1 MTSPAVILWNPVLPP
16 VIMLLCGIVFAWL
29 AWRTYRDCRIERR
42 KRLLFWSL
50 RMVAFLILCFIL
62 AQPSRRDTRRES
74 EKPALAVLVDISASM
89 DDNPTRASQ
98 TRAVRAASFLRSKTI
113 KEAEKDFRVLYY
125 GVGNDLE
132 EGFDPSSDLSF
143 HAPRTFL
150 LNALQRLNAR
160 LRAENLAGIILL
172 SDGLDQSMLDL
183 DSLAFTAP
191 LLIPELEDPAPIADS
206 EQSDFAITDLAY
218 PKRVIV
224 KWDTRIELSVQRK
237 TGSGSAAFPVH
248 LRQNGEIIKSEQV
261 EFADNERF
269 RKVAF
274 TITPEQIGSQL
285 YDVAI
290 EPENDQ
296 DSSNNRKELLIEVT
310 DAKQRILYLEGVPR
324 WEFKFLKRALLAEKS
339 YQLNAFVQG
348 GDGAFINFDE
358 QSGLAG
364 GALPALNAENLKA
377 YKAIII
383 GDMPGSAIDADAA
396 KQIQD
401 FVDKGGGLLII
412 GAARAYGRDGFISNE
427 HIQAMMPAKSAPD
440 ATMREGRFMVDFTA
454 AGRAVPALASLAD
467 EMRLPPILSLW
478 APVETGAFTTVVLT
492 SSDNTP
498 VLVTRRFGQG
508 RVAML
513 LSDSLWRWQMG
524 SGGDNG
530 GKGIYGRFVTQ
541 LLTWLCPSQ
550 DERDDSGL
558 MQILLADGEVDLRA
572 RMVIGLG
579 GLKQSGVS
587 SVTCR
592 IRTPGDK
599 ELAIPMAPARLES
612 EVGLSQPTDGFRCD
626 FVPDEVGPY
635 RVSVTSPDGT
645 QEAGTVFLAR
655 FPEHERSGQ
664 PANRSLLQRLASM
677 SNGNYLPWAEQQD
690 LLAKLDRTPREIES
704 ASEYP
709 IWNHWLAL
717 AALITLFCLEW
728 WLRRRADMV

>member
-50 RMVAFLILCFIL
+50 RMAAFLILCFIL

-89 DDNPTRASQ
+89 DDNPTRAPQ

-113 KEAEKDFRVLYY
+113 KEAEKDFRVLYFA
-125 GVGNDLE
+125 VGNDLE

-237 TGSGSAAFPVH
+237 TGSGGAAFPVH

-285 YDVAI
+285 YEVAI

-310 DAKQRILYLEGVPR
+310 DAKQRVLYLEGVPR

-364 GALPALNAENLKA
+364 GALPTLNAENLKA

>member
-16 VIMLLCGIVFAWL
+16 VVMLLCGAVFAWL

-42 KRLLFWSL
+42 KRLLLWSL
-50 RMVAFLILCFIL
+50 RMAAFVILCFIL

-74 EKPALAVLVDISASM
+74 EKPALAVLVDVSASM
-89 DDNPTRASQ
+89 DDNPTRATQ
-98 TRAVRAASFLRSKTI
+98 TRAVRAASFLRSKAI
-113 KEAEKDFRVLYY
+113 KQAEEDFRVLYFA
-125 GVGNDLE
+125 VGNDLD
-132 EGFDPSSDLSF
+132 EGFDPTADLSF

-160 LRAENLAGIILL
+160 LRAENLAGVVLL

-183 DSLAFTAP
+183 DGIAFTAP

-206 EQSDFAITDLAY
+206 DQIDFAIADLAY

-237 TGSGSAAFPVH
+237 TGSGNAAFPVH
-248 LRQNGEIIKSEQV
+248 LRHNGTTIQSEQA

-269 RKVAF
+269 RKIAF
-274 TITPEQIGSQL
+274 TITPDQIGSQL
-285 YDVAI
+285 YEVVI
-290 EPENDQ
+290 EPEGDQ

-310 DAKQRILYLEGVPR
+310 DAKQRVLYLEGVPR

-339 YQLNAFVQG
+339 YQLSAFVQG

-364 GALPALNAENLKA
+364 GALPTLDAENLKA

-383 GDMPGSAIDADAA
+383 GDMPGSAIAADAA
-396 KQIQD
+396 KHIQD
-401 FVDKGGGLLII
+401 FVDKGGGLLIL
-412 GAARAYGRDGFISNE
+412 GAARAYGRDGIIGNE
-427 HIQAMMPAKSAPD
+427 HIQAMMPAKSGPD
-440 ATMREGRFMVDFTA
+440 AAMREGRFMVDFTA
-454 AGRAVPALASLAD
+454 AGRAVPALSSLAD

-478 APVETGAFTTVVLT
+478 APVETGSFTTVVLT

-498 VLVTRRFGQG
+498 VVVTRRYGQG
-508 RVAML
+508 RVAMI

-524 SGGDNG
+524 SGDDNG

-572 RMVIGLG
+572 RVVIGLS
-579 GLKQSGVS
+579 GLKQSGVN

-592 IRTPGDK
+592 IRTPAGN
-599 ELAIPMAPARLES
+599 ELAIPMAPARLEGD
-612 EVGLSQPTDGFRCD
+612 VGLSQPSDGFRCE
-626 FVPDEVGPY
+626 FIPNEVGPY

-645 QEAGTVFLAR
+645 QDAGTVFLAR
-655 FPEHERSGQ
+655 FPEHERTGQ
-664 PANRSLLQRLASM
+664 PANRGLLQRLASM
-677 SNGNYLPWAEQQD
+677 SNGKYVPWAEQQD
-690 LLAKLDRTPREIES
+690 LLAKLDHSPREIES
-704 ASEYP
+704 STEYP

-717 AALITLFCLEW
+717 AALIALFCLEW